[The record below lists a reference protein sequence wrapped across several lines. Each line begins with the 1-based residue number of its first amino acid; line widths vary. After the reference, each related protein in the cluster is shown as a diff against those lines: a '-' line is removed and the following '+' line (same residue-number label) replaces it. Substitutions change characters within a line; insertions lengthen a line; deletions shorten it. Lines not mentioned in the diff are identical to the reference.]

1 MKKLYQILRTA
12 ILCVVGVFAGTSVYQ
27 YIDYR
32 QRPGLYALTSAP
44 WYTSLQIGAV
54 FTAAVVLIP
63 LIAMRIV
70 KRKLK
75 ETGVMFFFEEIKKP
89 PVGRLFAI
97 FRLNPSPCTFSFR

>member
-44 WYTSLQIGAV
+44 WYTSLQRSEERRVG
-54 FTAAVVLIP
+54 
-63 LIAMRIV
+63 
-70 KRKLK
+70 K
-75 ETGVMFFFEEIKKP
+75 EC
-89 PVGRLFAI
+89 RS
-97 FRLNPSPCTFSFR
+97 RWSPYH

>member
-27 YIDYR
+27 YIDYH

-44 WYTSLQIGAV
+44 WYTSLQIDAV
-54 FTAAVVLIP
+54 FTAAVVLIL

-70 KRKLK
+70 KRKMK
-75 ETGVMFFFEEIKKP
+75 
-89 PVGRLFAI
+89 
-97 FRLNPSPCTFSFR
+97 

>member
-54 FTAAVVLIP
+54 FYGCGRSDPAYRHENCQT
-63 LIAMRIV
+63 
-70 KRKLK
+70 KD
-75 ETGVMFFFEEIKKP
+75 EIKKP